1 MKRRKAREYA
11 LQLLYS
17 YDLSGEV
24 ITGSSL
30 KEFWKEH
37 QHTEDVREFTED
49 LVFGTINNLEEI
61 DELIS
66 SVTEHW
72 DLKRMA
78 AVDRNILRF
87 ATYELLFRD
96 DIPAAVTLN
105 EAIEIAKRF
114 SSKESSS
121 FINGVLDRITKKIKK
136 RVH

>member
-11 LQLLYS
+11 LQLLYGI
-17 YDLSGEV
+17 DLSGES
-24 ITGSSL
+24 INQKTL

-37 QHTEDVREFTED
+37 KHTRDIREFTED

-72 DLKRMA
+72 DIKRMA

-105 EAIEIAKRF
+105 EAIEVSKKF
-114 SSKESSS
+114 SSRESSS
-121 FINGVLDRITKKIKK
+121 FINGILDRITKKIQK
-136 RVH
+136 RIH

>member
-17 YDLSGEV
+17 YDLSGND
-24 ITGSSL
+24 ISKKAL
-30 KEFWKEH
+30 REFWQ
-37 QHTEDVREFTED
+37 QHHHTKDIREFTED
-49 LVFGTINNLEEI
+49 LVFGTINNLKEI

-72 DLKRMA
+72 DISRMA
-78 AVDRNILRF
+78 AVDRNILRY

-105 EAIEIAKRF
+105 EAIEVSKKF
-114 SSKESSS
+114 SSRESSS
-121 FINGVLDRITKKIKK
+121 FINGVLDRITKKIQK
-136 RVH
+136 RIH